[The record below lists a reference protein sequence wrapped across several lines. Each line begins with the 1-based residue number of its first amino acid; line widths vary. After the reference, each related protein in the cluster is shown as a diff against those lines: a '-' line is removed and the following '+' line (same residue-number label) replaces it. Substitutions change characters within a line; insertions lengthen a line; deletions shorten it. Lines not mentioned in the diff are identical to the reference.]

1 MMLNYDHLRH
11 HAKVFQSMTG
21 LSVSLFDELLSELEP
36 QFMAAEMKR
45 LKRPDRQ
52 RAIGGGREQEVI
64 FVDQVLITVIWLR
77 CYPKQHVLAYL
88 FGVSEATVSRV
99 LQRVLPLLEQS
110 GRDTMRLPDPGR
122 KRRRELDELL
132 QGTPELAVVID
143 SFEQRVQRPADHQ
156 RADAHY
162 SGKKKQHTL
171 KSQVAV
177 DEESGQFVALSASVP
192 GPTADITLLAE
203 SALLEQLP
211 EGVGA
216 VADLAYVGI
225 EKLHPTGNAA
235 TPRRKPRGKPRP
247 PEDAAFNQAFARR
260 RIIVE
265 HSIGLARR
273 FESLTQ
279 MDRHHRK
286 YHAARV
292 AAVCGLVNRRLA
304 YRHRFRVA

>member
-1 MMLNYDHLRH
+1 
-11 HAKVFQSMTG
+11 
-21 LSVSLFDELLSELEP
+21 
-36 QFMAAEMKR
+36 
-45 LKRPDRQ
+45 
-52 RAIGGGREQEVI
+52 
-64 FVDQVLITVIWLR
+64 
-77 CYPKQHVLAYL
+77 
-88 FGVSEATVSRV
+88 
-99 LQRVLPLLEQS
+99 
-110 GRDTMRLPDPGR
+110 MRLPDPGR

-132 QGTPELAVVID
+132 RGTPELAVVID
-143 SFEQRVQRPADHQ
+143 SFEQRVQRPAD
-156 RADAHY
+156 RTSAATHY

-247 PEDAAFNQAFARR
+247 PEDVAFNQAFARR
-260 RIIVE
+260 RIVVE

-273 FESLTQ
+273 FEALSQ

-286 YHAARV
+286 QHAAKV

-304 YRHRFRVA
+304 YHHRFRIA